1 MNRFWCLPSQ
11 ELPSNPALQVQV
23 PVASL
28 QVPWPEHVPSPGQLV
43 VVVLSI
49 SSGLVDCNKPK
60 TIKSHIIYI
69 VITSPNLYNSL
80 FKQLDFFDKFFDDFF
95 DDFFWWFFFYE
106 FFDNFFDEFFF
117 DKVFTDFFWRILI
130 FQKIFFDL

>member
-1 MNRFWCLPSQ
+1 M
-11 ELPSNPALQVQV
+11 
-23 PVASL
+23 
-28 QVPWPEHVPSPGQLV
+28 PSPGQLV

-95 DDFFWWFFFYE
+95 DDFFDE
-106 FFDNFFDEFFF
+106 FFD
-117 DKVFTDFFWRILI
+117 
-130 FQKIFFDL
+130 Q